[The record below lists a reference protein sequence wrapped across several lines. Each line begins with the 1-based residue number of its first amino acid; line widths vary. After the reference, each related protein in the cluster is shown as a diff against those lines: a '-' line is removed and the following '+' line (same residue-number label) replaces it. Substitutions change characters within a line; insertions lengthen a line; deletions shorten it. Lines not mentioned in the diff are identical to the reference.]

1 MLDNMLDPS
10 EEPVSLHSFT
20 APGDLR
26 MQPQPQHS
34 GRLQSTRDRSAGTM
48 ADGAPPTG
56 APRRRA
62 PSPPP
67 STSSQEPELS
77 WDYKTLSPE
86 GMAAIRAA
94 LNNARQTLDE
104 LQRQSAAAGVDE
116 APAAAEPAPRRAARP
131 AATRPPPSKRMDR
144 GSAMTDFAEARPKA
158 APSSKGTDSIGMNIG
173 DITKDFF
180 SRGSASS
187 LLEKGSRALLSLDRV
202 ALGAAGAAAEPVAQ
216 VSAQLMPL
224 PQPGQTPA
232 ASTDEVSSPAAS
244 AVRIVQQTDDA
255 PVPAPTAPVA
265 VQAETPTPAPAV
277 RVVQQTVD
285 DALFTPAVR
294 VVPQTP
300 ETPLPAPA
308 VLVVQPAAD
317 AAVSTAAV
325 QQVVEQAAEATL
337 PTPVRMVQQ
346 TGDGATAQIA
356 SLDLGNNAQPAAK
369 PGATAAGF
377 AAQFVAQ
384 RAAYTPAT
392 SATTAASAQPA
403 TSPTGPEVQQPTAV
417 RPASPA
423 NQANGVPTF
432 KAQLLSSTAA
442 GTTVALSA
450 QLVETDA
457 AMDASDA
464 DAAAA
469 NGVKASVT
477 SLWPG
482 GFDSK
487 PAIGSTARPPQ
498 AGQRTPSGTA
508 ASSAS
513 ERPSLWGGKAIV
525 LSGQITSVVGP
536 RQDFKFEGGVVE
548 YVAQFH
554 GQPLIGPAAAAALS
568 SDAPYVKDKVYNWV
582 FDEGTEQYV

>member
-1 MLDNMLDPS
+1 
-10 EEPVSLHSFT
+10 
-20 APGDLR
+20 
-26 MQPQPQHS
+26 
-34 GRLQSTRDRSAGTM
+34 
-48 ADGAPPTG
+48 
-56 APRRRA
+56 
-62 PSPPP
+62 
-67 STSSQEPELS
+67 
-77 WDYKTLSPE
+77 
-86 GMAAIRAA
+86 
-94 LNNARQTLDE
+94 
-104 LQRQSAAAGVDE
+104 
-116 APAAAEPAPRRAARP
+116 
-131 AATRPPPSKRMDR
+131 
-144 GSAMTDFAEARPKA
+144 
-158 APSSKGTDSIGMNIG
+158 
-173 DITKDFF
+173 
-180 SRGSASS
+180 
-187 LLEKGSRALLSLDRV
+187 
-202 ALGAAGAAAEPVAQ
+202 
-216 VSAQLMPL
+216 
-224 PQPGQTPA
+224 
-232 ASTDEVSSPAAS
+232 
-244 AVRIVQQTDDA
+244 
-255 PVPAPTAPVA
+255 
-265 VQAETPTPAPAV
+265 
-277 RVVQQTVD
+277 
-285 DALFTPAVR
+285 
-294 VVPQTP
+294 
-300 ETPLPAPA
+300 
-308 VLVVQPAAD
+308 
-317 AAVSTAAV
+317 VSTAAV
-325 QQVVEQAAEATL
+325 LQVVEQAAEATL

-346 TGDGATAQIA
+346 TADGATAQIA

-392 SATTAASAQPA
+392 AATAAASAQPA
-403 TSPTGPEVQQPTAV
+403 TSPTAPEVQQPTDV
-417 RPASPA
+417 RPASRA

-442 GTTVALSA
+442 GTTAALSA

-457 AMDASDA
+457 PMDASDA

-487 PAIGSTARPPQ
+487 PAMGSTARPPQ
-498 AGQRTPSGTA
+498 AGRRTPSGTA